1 MVISEKFG
9 CGAFVF
15 ADQGKLKPRAVNGIF
30 VGYPIGTKRYKIW
43 LLDSEKCVVSRNVK
57 FH

>member
-1 MVISEKFG
+1 MVISKKFG
-9 CGAFVF
+9 SGAFVF